1 MLKQQSKLIIYNWLT
16 KVLPATSFCQ
26 KLRMACL
33 KWAGVRLGVGV
44 EIGDGVVMRGDGE
57 IQIGNH
63 TRIYDD
69 VYILSKKGGKIEIG
83 VDVTIGTRAYF
94 ESGGIISI
102 GDRTGVWQN
111 CVVTANCGSKVEI
124 GADCKIAH
132 MASLKTTT
140 HSIVPKDICIG
151 GEDQYKDIC
160 IESGA
165 WLCAG
170 FIILPGVTIGEKC
183 LVAAG
188 AVVTVDTPS
197 ATLVAGVPARIKK
210 HYE

>member
-1 MLKQQSKLIIYNWLT
+1 
-16 KVLPATSFCQ
+16 
-26 KLRMACL
+26 MACL
-33 KWAGVRLGVGV
+33 GWAGVRLGVGV

-57 IQIGNH
+57 IQIGDH

-69 VYILSKKGGKIEIG
+69 VYILCKNGGKIEIG
-83 VDVTIGTRAYF
+83 RDVTIGTRAYL

-111 CVVTANCGSKVEI
+111 CLVTANCGSKVEI

-132 MASLKTTT
+132 MTSLKTTT
-140 HSIVPKDICIG
+140 HSIAPKDVCIGGEDRYKDICIG
-151 GEDQYKDIC
+151 
-160 IESGA
+160 SGA

-170 FIILPGVTIGEKC
+170 CIILPGVTIGEKC

-188 AVVTVDTPS
+188 AVVTADTPS
-197 ATLVAGVPARIKK
+197 ATLAAGVPAIIKK

>member
-1 MLKQQSKLIIYNWLT
+1 MKQSRKLIIYNWLT
-16 KVLPATSFCQ
+16 KVLPATRFAQ
-26 KLRMACL
+26 RLRIACL
-33 KWAGVRLGVGV
+33 KWAGVNLGANV
-44 EIGDGVVMRGDGE
+44 EIGDGVVFRGDGK
-57 IQIGNH
+57 ISIGDNV
-63 TRIYDD
+63 RIYDD
-69 VYILSKKGGKIEIG
+69 VYVLSKKGAEIAIG
-83 VDVTIGTRAYF
+83 ADVTIGTRAYF
-94 ESGGIISI
+94 ESGGVISV

-170 FIILPGVTIGEKC
+170 CIILPGVTIGEKC

-197 ATLVAGVPARIKK
+197 ATLVAGVPAMIKK
-210 HYE
+210 HFE